1 MPTAG
6 LYSKWPSP
14 RITPT
19 RTRSM
24 LPASP
29 ALGTP
34 CIASLV
40 LLLNQSVLLR
50 SYKAHRNGIKRMKK
64 PKNMSQKGM
73 DPTFIRNQK
82 VAKRKQLAL
91 IKEGKA

>member
-1 MPTAG
+1 
-6 LYSKWPSP
+6 
-14 RITPT
+14 
-19 RTRSM
+19 M

-29 ALGTP
+29 ALV
-34 CIASLV
+34 ASFMLS
-40 LLLNQSVLLR
+40 LALSLNQPVLLR

-73 DPTFIRNQK
+73 DPKCIPNLN

>member
-1 MPTAG
+1 
-6 LYSKWPSP
+6 
-14 RITPT
+14 
-19 RTRSM
+19 M

-29 ALGTP
+29 TLGAP
-34 CIASLV
+34 FMLSFV
-40 LLLNQSVLLR
+40 LLLIQSVLLR

-73 DPTFIRNQK
+73 DPKFIRNQK